1 MAWMKITEVASK
13 IKKSPQ
19 TVKRY
24 LELDLLFHKK
34 SGQGEKDAILCWF
47 WQEGESP
54 DSLGDVDLSYIKR
67 LEEENQRYLKEIAKR
82 DGQLDKAQEIAS
94 QAQKLQALAETRTQ
108 ELERQTNLLESKV
121 DDYQKMGLLGRLGH
135 LFLPRVAQKN

>member
-1 MAWMKITEVASK
+1 MAWMKITEVANK

-19 TVKRY
+19 TIKRY

-47 WQEGESP
+47 WEEGESP
-54 DSLGDVDLSYIKR
+54 DSLGGVDLSYIKR

-82 DGQLDKAQEIAS
+82 DEQQDKAQEIAS
-94 QAQKLQALAETRTQ
+94 QAQKLQALSEARTQ
-108 ELERQTNLLESKV
+108 ELERQTNLRESKV
-121 DDYQKMGLLGRLGH
+121 SDYQKMGLLGRLGH
-135 LFLPRVAQKN
+135 LFLPRVAEKN